1 MAHDMLISASGNQ
14 LVTGELDRGHWV
26 ILGTDCCTLCDVAS
40 SMLSSLQ
47 MARPVRI
54 TQIDV
59 MELPPEIYTQ
69 YYFRIPVLITH
80 TSELNWPFNLVELIG
95 RFDGES
101 LAW

>member
-1 MAHDMLISASGNQ
+1 MHEPSSASAHE
-14 LVTGELDRGHWV
+14 LITGKLDRGDWV
-26 ILGTDCCTLCDVAS
+26 ILGTDCCSLCEVAS
-40 SMLSSLQ
+40 HMLSNLQ

-54 TQIDV
+54 TEIDV
-59 MELPPEIYTQ
+59 MDLPAEIYTQ

-95 RFDGES
+95 RYDGES